1 MLKSIGIIDAM
12 SALEE
17 RIQLIGGVRW
27 QSVQVSNWSGVT
39 GQPTPGYDANAVTP
53 SVSLI
58 VRPWKEVS
66 FYGNFIQALEQG
78 QIAGAG
84 LANAGQVFPPFV
96 STQFEAGT
104 KLDLGNFGAT
114 LSAFQITR
122 PSSFINPI
130 SNSLVVDGQQRN
142 RGIEFTMFGEPL
154 PGLRPI
160 GGFSVLHAIQTNTL
174 NGTNNGKYAAG
185 VPTFQANVGLDW
197 ETPFVKGLAVGGRII
212 YTGSTYLDPANLQ
225 PAPALDARRP
235 QRQLHVRAPRRQAGG
250 AAGAGDQCRRQQ
262 LLDHGGWLSL
272 AEPAADG
279 DGVVERGFLREVTLQ
294 SRPTSPE
301 EPRAAWRLEGWATCR
316 RSLPIPSR
324 RALSLRSSG

>member
-1 MLKSIGIIDAM
+1 MRL
-12 SALEE
+12 
-17 RIQLIGGVRW
+17 
-27 QSVQVSNWSGVT
+27 
-39 GQPTPGYDANAVTP
+39 
-53 SVSLI
+53 
-58 VRPWKEVS
+58 WKEVS

-78 QIAGAG
+78 QDAGAG

-160 GGFSVLHAIQTNTL
+160 GGFSVLDAIQTNTL

-225 PAPALDARRP
+225 PAPGWTRVDLSASYTFERPDGKPVAL
-235 QRQLHVRAPRRQAGG
+235 RAQVINVGNNNYWITAGG
-250 AAGAGDQCRRQQ
+250 Y
-262 LLDHGGWLSL
+262 LSQNQPRTVMVSL
-272 AEPAADG
+272 SAD
-279 DGVVERGFLREVTLQ
+279 F
-294 SRPTSPE
+294 
-301 EPRAAWRLEGWATCR
+301 
-316 RSLPIPSR
+316 
-324 RALSLRSSG
+324 